1 MDVFL
6 TKDQTGEGDLK
17 MDQIRD
23 AYTEFCGRFV
33 EKEEIDS
40 ILEKCTVQVQKRG
53 LIKYS

>member
-1 MDVFL
+1 
-6 TKDQTGEGDLK
+6 

-23 AYTEFCGRFV
+23 AYTEFCGKFV

-40 ILEKCTVQVQKRG
+40 ILEKCTVQVNKKG